1 MLNFPTL
8 RSQFPALSQ
17 RRDGRLPT
25 FLDGP
30 AGTQVPQ
37 RVIDAMV
44 HYLTHCNANH
54 GGSFA
59 TSIESD
65 RILDDAHQAL
75 ADLLNAPS
83 PSEIIFGNN
92 MTSLTFHLSRSI
104 AKTLKP
110 GDEVMVTRLDH
121 DANVS
126 PWTLA
131 ARDAG
136 ATVRWIDIH
145 REDCTLDL
153 DSFRKQL
160 SEKTKWVAVGLASN
174 GVGTINDVATITKEA
189 KRAGATVFLDAVHY
203 APHGPIDV
211 QALGCDFL
219 ACSTYKFFGPHVGV
233 LWGWRE
239 LLESLP
245 CYKVRP
251 SSNALPGKWM
261 TGTQNH
267 EGLAGALAAVEYLA
281 GLGSTG
287 DRRARLKQSLL
298 AIKIYEQTLSR
309 HLLTG
314 LAERPRFRVLGV
326 RDVNRLNERVPTIS
340 ITANDASPQK
350 MAEYL
355 ASRQIYSWA
364 GNSYALEVSEQLGL
378 EPSGFVRLGLVHY
391 NTTAEIDVLLK
402 ALDEMP

>member
-1 MLNFPTL
+1 MLDFSTL
-8 RSQFPALSQ
+8 RAQFPGLHPQ
-17 RRDGRLPT
+17 RDGRTPI
-25 FLDGP
+25 FFDGP

-54 GGSFA
+54 GGLFA
-59 TSIESD
+59 TSVESD
-65 RILDDAHQAL
+65 RILNDAHQAM
-75 ADLLNAPS
+75 ADLINAPS
-83 PSEIIFGNN
+83 PSEIVFGNN

-104 AKTLKP
+104 AKVLKP

-136 ATVRWIDIH
+136 ASVRWIDIH

-153 DSFRKQL
+153 DTFRKQL
-160 SEKTKWVAVGLASN
+160 SNKTKFVAVGLASN

-189 KRAGATVFLDAVHY
+189 KRAGAMVFLDAVHF

-219 ACSTYKFFGPHVGV
+219 ACSAYKFFGPHVGI
-233 LWGWRE
+233 LWARRE

-251 SSNALPGKWM
+251 SPNDLPGKWM

-267 EGLAGALAAVEYLA
+267 EGIAGALAAVEYLA
-281 GLGSTG
+281 SLGTTG
-287 DRRARLKQSLL
+287 NRRERLKQALS
-298 AIKIYEQTLSR
+298 AIQSYEQSLSE

-314 LAERPRFRVLGV
+314 LAQRPRFRILGV
-326 RDVNRLNERVPTIS
+326 RDMSRLRERVPTVS
-340 ITANDASPQK
+340 ITCKDRSPQE
-350 MAEYL
+350 MARHL
-355 ASRQIYSWA
+355 ASKQIYCWA

-378 EPSGFVRLGLVHY
+378 EPSGFLRLGLVHY
-391 NTTAEIDVLLK
+391 NAVAEIVELLQ
-402 ALDEMP
+402 ALDQC